1 MKSLRWWEMYK
12 RRTRD
17 ELTYKEIAREF
28 GVSQSVVTT
37 AVKQMNYYLDE
48 YENKGCVRVK
58 CRGKLV

>member
-1 MKSLRWWEMYK
+1 MYK